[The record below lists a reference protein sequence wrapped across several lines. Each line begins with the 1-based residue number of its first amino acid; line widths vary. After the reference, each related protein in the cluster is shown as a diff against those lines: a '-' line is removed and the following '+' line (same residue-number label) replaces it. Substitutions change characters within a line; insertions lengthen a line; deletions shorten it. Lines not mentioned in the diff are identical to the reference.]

1 MAGATALPRENGELV
16 FDAPWRGRIFGLALG
31 VVRARGIDW
40 EEFRQRLMAAIE
52 ADPARQYYESW
63 IAALDALVVDLG
75 LASAEELEAR
85 AARIDR

>member
-16 FDAPWRGRIFGLALG
+16 FDAPSQGRIFGLALG

-52 ADPARQYYESW
+52 ADPAGSTTSHGSRRSTPW
-63 IAALDALVVDLG
+63 
-75 LASAEELEAR
+75 
-85 AARIDR
+85 